1 MNTARYLLEAAPDD
15 ATAFV
20 DGDTSYSYGRLRAAV
35 AGFVGRFDELRLPRG
50 APVALAGA
58 NSFYWV
64 AGYLATMAAGLVC
77 VPMPATLTADELR
90 SRARWVG
97 CQAAVLSA
105 AEARRHELPPGVS
118 VLTGKDAEQDLRDPS
133 PAALTFCDVDDDSD
147 AAYLFTSGT
156 TAAPRV
162 VRITHRNIRANTES
176 ILDYAGIGPDDRML
190 VVLPFSY
197 VFGASL
203 LHTHLR
209 AGACLVNQPTFV
221 YLEAVVKKL
230 ESERCTGLA
239 GVPSTF
245 YALMRNSSFG
255 SRSLPDLRQIQ
266 QAGGKMS
273 PAIIDEIRVAH
284 PRARLLIMY
293 GQTEATA
300 RLSYLPP
307 EQLDGHTGSI
317 GRGLRG
323 VSLRVVGADGADVT
337 PGQVGEIWAAGDS
350 ISPGYLN
357 DEVRT
362 AEKMPNGVLHTGDL
376 ATVDDDGYI
385 YVVDRAEDFIKSWG
399 HRIASQDVEATVM
412 ELPEVV
418 SVAAVG
424 VPHPAAGEVV
434 AVAVV
439 CPAGATLDAD
449 DLIAHCRARLPKH
462 MVPDLV
468 HFVDWLPLNSSGKVV
483 KREVREQLRALSS
496 ARSVPA

>member
-1 MNTARYLLEAAPDD
+1 MNTARYLLEVADDD

-20 DGDTSYSYGRLRAAV
+20 DGDTAYSYRRLRAAV
-35 AGFVGRFDELRLPRG
+35 ALFAARLDDLHLPRG
-50 APVALAGA
+50 APIALAGA
-58 NSFYWV
+58 NSFFWV
-64 AGYLATMAAGLVC
+64 TAYLATMAAGLVC
-77 VPMPATLTADELR
+77 VPMPTTLTDDEF
-90 SRARWVG
+90 RARLRWVG
-97 CQAAVLSA
+97 CRAVVLSRI
-105 AEARRHELPPGVS
+105 EARRHALPPGVTAL
-118 VLTGKDAEQDLRDPS
+118 VETDAPA
-133 PAALTFCDVDDDSD
+133 PAASSALVFCEVDDDSD
-147 AAYLFTSGT
+147 VAYLFTSGT

-176 ILDYAGIGPDDRML
+176 ILHYAGIGGDDRML

-209 AGACLVNQPTFV
+209 AGACLVNQPSFV
-221 YLEAVVKKL
+221 YLEAVVRKL
-230 ESERCTGLA
+230 ASERCTSIA

-245 YALMRNSSFG
+245 HALMRNSSFG
-255 SRSLPDLRQIQ
+255 SRSLPALRHIQ

-273 PAIIDEIRVAH
+273 PTIIDEMRAAH

-307 EQLDGHTGSI
+307 EQLDARAGSI

-323 VSLRVVGADGADVT
+323 VTLRVVGVGGAEVA
-337 PGQVGEIWAAGDS
+337 PGEVGEIWATGEN

-357 DEVRT
+357 DAARS
-362 AEKMPNGVLHTGDL
+362 AEKMPDGVLHTGDL
-376 ATVDDDGYI
+376 ATIDDDGYI

-412 ELPEVV
+412 ELPDVV

-424 VPHPAAGEVV
+424 VPHPMAGEVV

-439 CPAGATLDAD
+439 RRTGADLDAD
-449 DLIAHCRARLPKH
+449 VVTAHCRERAPKH

-468 HFVDWLPLNSSGKVV
+468 HFVDQLPLNSSGKVV
-483 KREVREQLRALSS
+483 KRTVREHLRALS
-496 ARSVPA
+496 AQRSVPA